1 MVVGNFPEEN
11 IYYKC
16 IIKSLNVVIS
26 GLQFNFPFK
35 VTEYYT
41 FKFRFMGNFCEMAH
55 KPKYL
60 FGQFYDKLQNTKSDI
75 LLNPIA

>member
-1 MVVGNFPEEN
+1 MFLN
-11 IYYKC
+11 ILYVSYDMC
-16 IIKSLNVVIS
+16 HIS

-41 FKFRFMGNFCEMAH
+41 FKIRFMGNFCEMGQ

-60 FGQFYDKLQNTKSDI
+60 FRQFYDTLQNTKSDI
-75 LLNPIA
+75 LLNPKA

>member
-1 MVVGNFPEEN
+1 M
-11 IYYKC
+11 C
-16 IIKSLNVVIS
+16 HIS